1 MMSPPKDFLS
11 PDFNPAEETFSYV
24 KHYLKVHVSVAAA
37 FHDPTELLKA
47 AVESVTREYS
57 NAWIT
62 DCGYSK

>member
-1 MMSPPKDFLS
+1 MKLIVQTSILQRKPFHI
-11 PDFNPAEETFSYV
+11 YV

-47 AVESVTREYS
+47 AVERVTPEYS